1 MKEVVMTIYEY
12 LERDR
17 RESREIALRG
27 IYVKVDR
34 LRNFDVYGN
43 NGIMVDG
50 FEGKKARLGWMVGR
64 VVTQ

>member
-1 MKEVVMTIYEY
+1 MKIYEY

-17 RESREIALRG
+17 RERESREIALRG

-34 LRNFDVYGN
+34 LRNFDVYG
-43 NGIMVDG
+43 IMVDG

>member
-1 MKEVVMTIYEY
+1 MKIYEY

-34 LRNFDVYGN
+34 LRNFDVYG
-43 NGIMVDG
+43 IMVDG